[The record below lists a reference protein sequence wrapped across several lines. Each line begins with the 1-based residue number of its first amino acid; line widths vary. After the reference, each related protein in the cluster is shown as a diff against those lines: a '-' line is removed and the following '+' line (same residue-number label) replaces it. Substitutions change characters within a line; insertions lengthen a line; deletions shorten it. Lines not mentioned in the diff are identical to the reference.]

1 MVPSMSEVLRG
12 GGVSGVVVVLVAAFA
27 LVFGV
32 SSVVLAVRGRDLR
45 RASLLAG
52 LALFLSGASGLV
64 GFGATLAGLA
74 RTKAVVAAS
83 GLSKTDAARL
93 SRGGAVEARASSRRG
108 LAFSVVPFLVGAVG
122 ASIALFSAGKGG
134 KPREG
139 SASSEGGDSPSPHVA
154 PVLGG
159 AAAAVTG
166 LLASGGL
173 SVAAVG
179 GADYEPAIWAL
190 MARTDAV
197 LNAGPGHIKE
207 ACAGL
212 ESALGGDAPGRSCGA
227 RIDLDLSAVGDLP
240 AAAEACVTARTAEM
254 AAAGG
259 GKVRD
264 GGAALRC
271 SATYSQLTPR
281 ARADAEKKLE

>member
-1 MVPSMSEVLRG
+1 M
-12 GGVSGVVVVLVAAFA
+12 VVVLIAATA
-27 LVFGV
+27 LAFGV
-32 SSVVLAVRGRDLR
+32 ASIVLAVRGRELR

-64 GFGATLAGLA
+64 GFGGTLAGLA

-108 LAFSVVPFLVGAVG
+108 LASSIVPFLVGAVG

-134 KPREG
+134 KPTEG
-139 SASSEGGDSPSPHVA
+139 GASSDGRERPSPHVA

-179 GADYEPAIWAL
+179 GADYEPAIWSL

-197 LNAGPGHIKE
+197 LNAGPGALPE
-207 ACAGL
+207 ACAAL
-212 ESALGGDAPGRSCGA
+212 ESALGGDAPGRTCGQ

-240 AAAEACVTARTAEM
+240 AAAETCVTARTVEV

-259 GKVRD
+259 GKDARTR
-264 GGAALRC
+264 LRC
-271 SATYSQLTPR
+271 SATFSELTPR
-281 ARADAEKKLE
+281 AREGAEKRLE

>member
-1 MVPSMSEVLRG
+1 M
-12 GGVSGVVVVLVAAFA
+12 GVVVVLVASLA
-27 LVFGV
+27 LLAGV
-32 SSVVLAVRGRDLR
+32 SSVVLGVRGRDLR

-52 LALFLSGASGLV
+52 LALLLSGASGLV
-64 GFGATLAGLA
+64 GFGGTLAGLA
-74 RTKAVVAAS
+74 RTRAVVAAS
-83 GLSKTDAARL
+83 GLSKSEAARL

-108 LAFSVVPFLVGAVG
+108 LAFSLVPFLVGAVG
-122 ASIALFSAGKGG
+122 ASIALFSAGKGAKG
-134 KPREG
+134 AEG
-139 SASSEGGDSPSPHVA
+139 EASSGSGERPSPHVA

-197 LNAGPGHIKE
+197 LSAGPDTLAD
-207 ACAGL
+207 ACGAL
-212 ESALGGDAPGRSCGA
+212 ESALAGDAPGRACGQ

-240 AAAEACVTARTAEM
+240 AAAEACVAARTAKVV
-254 AAAGG
+254 AGGAAGG
-259 GKVRD
+259 ES
-264 GGAALRC
+264 GGSVRC
-271 SATYSQLTPR
+271 SATFTQLTPR
-281 ARADAEKKLE
+281 ARAEAEKKLP

>member
-1 MVPSMSEVLRG
+1 MGL
-12 GGVSGVVVVLVAAFA
+12 VVVLVAAFA
-27 LVFGV
+27 LAFGV
-32 SSVVLAVRGRDLR
+32 ASVVVAARGRDLR

-64 GFGATLAGLA
+64 GFGGTLAGLA
-74 RTKAVVAAS
+74 RTKAAVAVS
-83 GLSKTDAARL
+83 GLSKTDAARM
-93 SRGGAVEARASSRRG
+93 SRVGAVEARASSRRG
-108 LAFSVVPFLVGAVG
+108 LTLSIVPFLVGAVG

-134 KPREG
+134 KPGEG
-139 SASSEGGDSPSPHVA
+139 GSSEGGDRPAPHVA
-154 PVLGG
+154 PALGG

-179 GADYEPAIWAL
+179 GADYEPAVWSL

-197 LNAGPGHIKE
+197 LNAGPGTLAD

-212 ESALGGDAPGRSCGA
+212 ESALGGDAPGRTCGQ

-254 AAAGG
+254 ATAGG
-259 GKVRD
+259 GADARTRV
-264 GGAALRC
+264 RC
-271 SATYSQLTPR
+271 SATFSALTPR
-281 ARADAEKKLE
+281 AREGAEKRLE